1 MITVLMPYFNA
12 SSVSERIWRTCIES
26 ILNQT
31 YRLFIIV
38 AIDDGSTDNSRN
50 VLHSYKDSRI
60 VSMQNKQHIGLT
72 KSLNIAFDN
81 ASGNYIAR
89 HDSDD
94 FSDKERFAK
103 QVDFFEHNADISVLG
118 SHASVYDVSLKK
130 YDVQKKKLSHDAIYN
145 EAKRANPMLHGSVIM
160 RTQALRGVS
169 GYDESFV
176 VCQDYDLW
184 CRMLRKGYRFANLD
198 EYLYNRVSHPNCATK
213 VNRAFRKTALDRI
226 RKSWS

>member
-1 MITVLMPYFNA
+1 
-12 SSVSERIWRTCIES
+12 
-26 ILNQT
+26 
-31 YRLFIIV
+31 
-38 AIDDGSTDNSRN
+38 
-50 VLHSYKDSRI
+50 
-60 VSMQNKQHIGLT
+60 
-72 KSLNIAFDN
+72 
-81 ASGNYIAR
+81 
-89 HDSDD
+89 
-94 FSDKERFAK
+94 
-103 QVDFFEHNADISVLG
+103 
-118 SHASVYDVSLKK
+118 
-130 YDVQKKKLSHDAIYN
+130 
-145 EAKRANPMLHGSVIM
+145 M